1 MTYAAPRK
9 CSVIIV
15 LPAKIVRSTWQRAD
29 GLRLRL
35 GVALLLL
42 NFPFGYGSLLLGSMA
57 AIATQNSRWLFL
69 GTAGYALSWLML
81 AGGTALV
88 GYEAKDTLFK
98 NFRRKW
104 AAWQKLNQRR

>member
-1 MTYAAPRK
+1 
-9 CSVIIV
+9 
-15 LPAKIVRSTWQRAD
+15 
-29 GLRLRL
+29 
-35 GVALLLL
+35 
-42 NFPFGYGSLLLGSMA
+42 
-57 AIATQNSRWLFL
+57 
-69 GTAGYALSWLML
+69 ML